1 MKKIFNLIIVTIM
14 LIVSSFS
21 VACFEGSEEFS
32 YVSEP
37 QMYTEYNEYL
47 GWSAKVRGTLVN
59 NTSKT
64 YSYVQIEF
72 SIYDAA
78 GNNLGTALDNVNNIA
93 PGDKWSFTANLFD
106 FPSNKPASFKL
117 VDITAW

>member
-47 GWSAKVRGTLVN
+47 GWSAEVRGTLVN

-72 SIYDAA
+72 SIYDSA

-93 PGDKWSFTANLFD
+93 PGDKLIIPED
-106 FPSNKPASFKL
+106 
-117 VDITAW
+117 D